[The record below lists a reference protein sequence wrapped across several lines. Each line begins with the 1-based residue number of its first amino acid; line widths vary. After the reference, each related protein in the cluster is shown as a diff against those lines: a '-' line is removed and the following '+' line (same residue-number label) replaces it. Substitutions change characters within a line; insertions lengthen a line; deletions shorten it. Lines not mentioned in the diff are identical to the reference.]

1 MIRDRVRASSVSL
14 MILIGLLAGATAA
27 RGQQAG
33 ADSSSNVLLEGSA
46 LPWIDAGDGVKIARL
61 YGNSQEPGQ
70 PFAFRLIVPDGFE
83 MGPHTHPVAEHMTV
97 ISGKFFVGI
106 GRTLDRDAAQEFGP
120 GSYVVIAADVPAY
133 MWAVGETVVQVHGI
147 GPLETIPI
155 QDE

>member
-1 MIRDRVRASSVSL
+1 MSRDRVRASSVSL
-14 MILIGLLAGATAA
+14 IILIGLLAGTTAA
-27 RGQQAG
+27 RGQQT
-33 ADSSSNVLLEGSA
+33 DSSSNVLLEGSA
-46 LPWIDAGDGVKIARL
+46 LPWVDAGDGVRIAQL
-61 YGNSQEPGQ
+61 YGDSQEPGQ
-70 PFAFRLIVPDGFE
+70 PFAFRLMVPDGFE

-106 GRTLDRDAAQEFGP
+106 GRTLDRDAAKEFGP

-147 GPLETIPI
+147 GPLQTTAI